1 MKLFGNTNNPN
12 ETPRQKLT
20 RQYAS
25 GRSTLLSLVIFSA
38 INMVLLLLNS
48 ETYFLFS
55 ATVPYYLTA
64 FCMSLDDLMGGAF
77 FTVGAVVISLIIL
90 GVYLLCWGL
99 SKKHPGWLVAAF
111 IFLIMD
117 SLALVVVSLLIPD
130 LLLSSIL
137 DLVFH
142 ILILVSVG
150 MAVSANGKIK
160 TLPPEQPAFYDTYQP
175 YSPTYNGNPEF

>member
-38 INMVLLLLNS
+38 INMVLLLLIS

-64 FCMSLDDLMGGAF
+64 FCTSLDDLMGGAF

-150 MAVSANGKIK
+150 MAVSANGKLK

>member
-1 MKLFGNTNNPN
+1 MGMD
-12 ETPRQKLT
+12 E
-20 RQYAS
+20 
-25 GRSTLLSLVIFSA
+25 V
-38 INMVLLLLNS
+38 V
-48 ETYFLFS
+48 
-55 ATVPYYLTA
+55 
-64 FCMSLDDLMGGAF
+64 GGAF

-150 MAVSANGKIK
+150 MAVSANGKLK